1 MFTRIMIF
9 LFLLSSSIY
18 ITKKPGVIYRKCSKE
33 ISRFNSL
40 RTLISTTEKRSGMVY
55 WISIKMIFK
64 LSYNKLRCCFIT
76 SPVKKVGNNTY
87 EVSYEI
93 NNICY
98 KMLVQP
104 FRGPR
109 PVMQITDD
117 NSNDIT
123 EHILPYMGPRYDWHC
138 FRDNNTL
145 FNPPSY
151 FNHEYMT
158 FEMSDCTTQTLHLN
172 GDRTDS

>member
-9 LFLLSSSIY
+9 LFLSASGIY
-18 ITKKPGVIYRKCSKE
+18 ITKKPEVIYSKCSKE

-40 RTLISTTEKRSGMVY
+40 MSLVSTTEKRFIMVY
-55 WISIKMIFK
+55 LISIKMIFK
-64 LSYNKLRCCFIT
+64 LSYIKLRRYFIT
-76 SPVKKVGNNTY
+76 SPVKKVSNNTY

-117 NSNDIT
+117 NNNDIT
-123 EHILPYMGPRYDWHC
+123 EHILPYMGPRYDWHS
-138 FRDNNTL
+138 FRDNNKL
-145 FNPPSY
+145 FNPP
-151 FNHEYMT
+151 NT
-158 FEMSDCTTQTLHLN
+158 N
-172 GDRTDS
+172 I